1 MNKTFFPLLYLLV
14 SLPIYAQY
22 ADYDKPEH
30 WKLIHTDES
39 KGFRMYGNSFIRL
52 NTENRMMIEGR
63 HHQAKPLK
71 YSGKFY
77 TKSRFIYRIDCQN
90 KTGTV
95 EEFFFLDN
103 EGNILEHSLV
113 DTLPVDMMQTP
124 LSKKLLEF
132 TCM

>member
-1 MNKTFFPLLYLLV
+1 
-14 SLPIYAQY
+14 
-22 ADYDKPEH
+22 
-30 WKLIHTDES
+30 
-39 KGFRMYGNSFIRL
+39 MYGNSFIRL
-52 NTENRMMIEGR
+52 HTENRMMIEGR
-63 HHQAKPLK
+63 HNQAKPLK
-71 YSGKFY
+71 SSGKFY

-90 KTGTV
+90 KTSTL

-132 TCM
+132 TFR